1 MNLKKAAVVFPG
13 IGYHTDKPLLYYGK
27 KLAAARGYEII
38 DVPYGNFQHGI
49 KGNAKKMRDAFES
62 ALRQSEEILA
72 DRRLEEYDELLFLSK
87 SVGTVAA
94 SAYASNHHLTV
105 RAGKHV
111 RHIYFTPVDLTF
123 LKAESRSG
131 IVFHGTG
138 DPWASNEAV
147 QEGCSRLSL
156 PLFLI
161 PDANH
166 SLETGDV
173 MRDLDNL
180 KLVME
185 HCAAYLDRPFQG
197 GSLPLKEEK

>member
-1 MNLKKAAVVFPG
+1 MFPG

-27 KLAAARGYEII
+27 KLAAARGYEIV

-62 ALRQSEEILA
+62 ALRQAEEILA

-131 IVFHGTG
+131 MTRTAWRRPERAGTKSSREES
-138 DPWASNEAV
+138 DNRR
-147 QEGCSRLSL
+147 EG
-156 PLFLI
+156 
-161 PDANH
+161 
-166 SLETGDV
+166 
-173 MRDLDNL
+173 
-180 KLVME
+180 K
-185 HCAAYLDRPFQG
+185 AAKGQQRGQHQ
-197 GSLPLKEEK
+197 